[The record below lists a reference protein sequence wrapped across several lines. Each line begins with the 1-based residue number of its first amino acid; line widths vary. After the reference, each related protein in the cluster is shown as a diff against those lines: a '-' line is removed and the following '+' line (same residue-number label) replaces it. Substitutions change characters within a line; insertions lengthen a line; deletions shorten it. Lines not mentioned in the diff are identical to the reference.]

1 MKSGISCEQGEI
13 VLVPFPFS
21 DLSCTKNRP
30 VLVLSKTEYNNL
42 TEDIV
47 TAGITSNLKDTNYSV
62 IIGNDNLESGAL
74 PNVSMIKVDKL
85 FTIDKSLII
94 LKIGKLDKQT
104 FECVKQELFK
114 LI

>member
-1 MKSGISCEQGEI
+1 MKFGISCEQGEI

-30 VLVLSKTEYNNL
+30 VLILSKTEYN
-42 TEDIV
+42 DITDDVV

-62 IIGNDNLESGAL
+62 IIGNDNLENGML
-74 PNVSMIKVDKL
+74 PDISMIKVDKL
-85 FTIDKSLII
+85 FTIDQSLII
-94 LKIGKLDKQT
+94 KKIGKLNKQT
-104 FECVKQELFK
+104 FECVRQELFK